1 LAERQC
7 LILAALGKAVLYV
20 TVVLSLEQMP
30 RALGKAWLHAG
41 EVAACFAALELCSS
55 GKLTGR

>member
-1 LAERQC
+1 